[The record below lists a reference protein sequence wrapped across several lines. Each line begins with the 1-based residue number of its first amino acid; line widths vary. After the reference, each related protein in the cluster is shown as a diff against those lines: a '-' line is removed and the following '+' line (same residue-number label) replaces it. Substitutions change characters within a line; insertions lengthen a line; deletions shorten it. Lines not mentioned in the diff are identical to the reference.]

1 MERTVSVTLNGK
13 SVKGYPGQKILDLCA
28 ENGIEI
34 PTLCYD
40 KHLSLYGGCSIC
52 LVEVKG
58 ARSLV
63 RACATPIQEGM
74 EIETHTERVKG
85 ARKLALELLLSD
97 HVGDCRPPCQ
107 LACPARTDV
116 KSYVNLAAEGKHR
129 SALDVL
135 HQNIPIPASIG
146 RVCPAPCQE
155 KCRRLFVDE
164 EPVSIKEIKRYIGD
178 WGLAQGN
185 LGDIPQIQENGKS
198 VAIVGGGP
206 AGLSA
211 AYYLRLKGYK
221 VTIFE
226 KETKLGGMMRYGIPD
241 YRLPQEVLEKE
252 CQWLLEHGIE
262 AKTNTA
268 LGKDITLE
276 ELRRQFDAVLLAM
289 GCWKSTPMRVP
300 GEDLPGV
307 IGGIDFLY
315 KVNNKQETGIGKEVA
330 IIGGGNTAMD
340 AARCSLRE
348 GAEKVYVVY
357 RRTREE
363 MPAEDVEIEEAME
376 EGIEF
381 IFLAAPTAIE
391 GNGRVESIVCE
402 KMALGAPDASGRRRP
417 IPTGETFT
425 LKVDTVIA
433 AIGQRIDLSSLPEDI
448 HDGKWL
454 KADDHFA
461 TPYEGVFVCG
471 DQKTGPKIAAE
482 AIASGHWAAES
493 IHHYLTEGIPHRP
506 FECDVVRD
514 DLGPEDFLDV
524 EKQPQE
530 KPIIMEP
537 QKRLSKPYEEFN
549 MGLTEEQV
557 KIDGSRCMKCGCPD
571 IHECKLR
578 AYSIEYEA
586 SPDVFPKELYS
597 RPDRPEEANTYY
609 IRNMDKCIQCG
620 VCVRTCEEIANC
632 HAIDFQKRGIQTF
645 VGPGI
650 DRTIEHS
657 DCIFCGLC
665 VQNCPTG
672 ALVERTAH
680 GISRPSTTKLAKTI
694 CTYCSVGCELVTH
707 TDLLTGKINN
717 VTSDLDRQGSINKGK
732 ICAKGRFDWQFV
744 NSPDRLKTPLIRKNG
759 SLQEASWTEAL
770 EFISKKLT
778 ALKEQSG
785 PDAIAFCASNHC
797 TNEENYLL
805 QRFAREV
812 IGTNNV
818 DVVDSIYYTPVLK
831 GLKETVG
838 VSAATSDFDSFKS
851 ADVLLLIGA
860 NPTDTHP
867 VVDMWIKEHKK
878 TSSMKLITCNSTPTG
893 LDRFADITVQ
903 HNKGTDVALLNG
915 LMHIIVKENL
925 HNSEYIENNVENFRE
940 LKKVLSDYSP
950 AKVAA
955 ITGIPENTLREVA
968 KTFACGPNST
978 IMFGDYL
985 LQLKDAESGVKAI
998 SNLALLCG
1006 MLGRA
1011 GTGIYPLAKAS
1022 NTIGAFDMGCLPDF
1036 LPGYLPVCNDAET
1049 TRRKVEGIWN
1059 SSIPTNAGYNI
1070 SEMVEKAAKGQ
1081 LKAMYVMG
1089 SNIAKKLSCKE
1100 ALSNLELL
1108 VVQDIFLNETAQMA
1122 DVVLPAACWG
1132 EKDGTITN
1140 NCRVVQKTSQAVNPP
1155 QDAKPDWWILT
1166 QLAEA
1171 CGHSWPFESPESIM
1185 DEISRF
1191 ADIYGGITYDRLESK
1206 GIAWPCWNRQHEGTP
1221 ILFAD
1226 GFSGRKARFAP
1237 CEWKQTE

>member
-1 MERTVSVTLNGK
+1 MERTVSVILNGK
-13 SVKGYPGQKILDLCA
+13 TVKGYPGQKILDLCA

-107 LACPARTDV
+107 LACPARADV
-116 KSYVNLAAEGKHR
+116 KSYVNLAAEGKFR

-135 HQNIPIPASIG
+135 HQGITLPASIG

-155 KCRRLFVDE
+155 KCRRHFVDE
-164 EPVSIKEIKRYIGD
+164 EPVSIREIKRYIGD
-178 WGLAQGN
+178 WGLSQGD
-185 LGDIPQIQENGKS
+185 LGEIPQIKENGKS

-226 KETKLGGMMRYGIPD
+226 KESKLGGMMRYGIPD
-241 YRLPQEVLEKE
+241 YRLPQEILEKE
-252 CQWLLEHGIE
+252 CQWLLAHGIE
-262 AKTNTA
+262 TRMNTA
-268 LGKDITLE
+268 LGKDVTLE
-276 ELRRQFDAVLLAM
+276 ELKKQYDAVLLAM

-307 IGGIDFLY
+307 IGGIEFLY
-315 KVNNKQETGIGKEVA
+315 KVNNKQETGIGKKVA

-363 MPAEDVEIEEAME
+363 MPAEDIEIEEAME
-376 EGIEF
+376 EGVEF

-391 GNGRVESIVCE
+391 GNSRVESIVCE

-425 LKVDTVIA
+425 LEVDTVIA
-433 AIGQRIDLSSLPEDI
+433 AIGQRIDLSSLPQDI

-454 KADDHFA
+454 KVDEHFA

-471 DQKTGPKIAAE
+471 DQKTGPGIAVE
-482 AIASGHWAAES
+482 AIGSGHWAAES

-524 EKQPQE
+524 EKQPME
-530 KPIIMEP
+530 KPLILEP
-537 QKRLSKPYEEFN
+537 QERLSKPYEEFN
-549 MGLTEEQV
+549 KGLTEEQV
-557 KIDGSRCMKCGCPD
+557 TIDGSRCMKCGCPD

-578 AYSIEYEA
+578 EYSIEYEA
-586 SPDVFPKELYS
+586 SPDAFPKELYS

-632 HAIDFQKRGIQTF
+632 HAIDFQKRGIKTF
-645 VGPGI
+645 VGPGV

-672 ALVERTAH
+672 ALVERTAF
-680 GISRPSTTKLAKTI
+680 GISRPSKTKLSKTI
-694 CTYCSVGCELVTH
+694 CTYCSVGCELVAH
-707 TDLLTGKINN
+707 TDLLTGRIDN
-717 VTSDLDRQGSINKGK
+717 VTADLDNQMSINKGK

-744 NSPDRLKTPLIRKNG
+744 NRDDRIKTPLIKVNG
-759 SLQEASWTEAL
+759 TFQEASWVEAL
-770 EFISKKLT
+770 EFVSKKLM
-778 ALKEQSG
+778 
-785 PDAIAFCASNHC
+785 AIKDQYGSDSIGFCASNHC

-812 IGTNNV
+812 VGTNNV
-818 DVVDSIYYTPVLK
+818 DTVDSTYYMPVIN
-831 GLKETVG
+831 GLTSTLG
-838 VSAATSDFDSFKS
+838 MAAMTNDFDSLKN
-851 ADVLLLIGA
+851 ANVILLLEA
-860 NPTDTHP
+860 NLAETHP
-867 VVDMWIKEHKK
+867 VAEMWIKELKK
-878 TSSMKLITCNSTPTG
+878 ASSAKLLISNSTPTK
-893 LDRFADITVQ
+893 LDRYADITLQ
-903 HNKGTDVALLNG
+903 QNKGTSVALLNG
-915 LMHIIVKENL
+915 LMHIIVEEGL
-925 HNSEYIENNVENFRE
+925 YNSDYVMNNTENFGE
-940 LKKVLSDYSP
+940 LKKLLSEYSP
-950 AKVAA
+950 SKVAA
-955 ITGIPENTLREVA
+955 ITGIPEKALREA
-968 KTFACGPNST
+968 ARTFASGPNSA
-978 IMFGDYL
+978 IIFGDCL
-985 LQLKDAESGVKAI
+985 LQLENAEENVKSIA
-998 SNLALLCG
+998 NLALLCG
-1006 MLGRA
+1006 MLGRQ
-1011 GTGIYPLAKAS
+1011 GTGIYPVVGAS
-1022 NTIGAFDMGCLPDF
+1022 NTVGAFDMGCTPRL
-1036 LPGYLPVCNDAET
+1036 LPGYLPSNDET
-1049 TRRKVEGIWN
+1049 ARSKVEAIWN
-1059 SSIPTNAGYNI
+1059 CSLPTREGHGI
-1070 SEMVEKAAKGQ
+1070 LDMIDKASKGE
-1081 LKAMYVMG
+1081 LKAMYIMG
-1089 SNIAKKLSCKE
+1089 SDIAKKLSCKD
-1100 ALSNLELL
+1100 ALSNLDLL
-1108 VVQDIFLNETAQMA
+1108 VVQDIFLNETAQLA

-1132 EKDGTITN
+1132 EKDGTKTN
-1140 NCRVVQKTSQAVNPP
+1140 ACRVVQKTSKAAEAP
-1155 QDAKPDWWILT
+1155 QDARPDWWILT

-1171 CGHSWPFESPESIM
+1171 CGRSWSFENPESIM
-1185 DEISRF
+1185 NEISNV
-1191 ADIYGGITYDRLESK
+1191 ADIYGGITYDRLNTK
-1206 GIAWPCWNRQHEGTP
+1206 GLAWPCWNLKHEGTP
-1221 ILFAD
+1221 ILFTE
-1226 GFSGRKARFAP
+1226 GFHNRKARFAP
-1237 CEWKQTE
+1237 CEWKSAN